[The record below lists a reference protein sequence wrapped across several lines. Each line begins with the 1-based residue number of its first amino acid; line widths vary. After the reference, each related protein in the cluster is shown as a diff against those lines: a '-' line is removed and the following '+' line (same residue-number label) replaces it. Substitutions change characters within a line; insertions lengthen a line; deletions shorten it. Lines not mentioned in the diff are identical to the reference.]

1 MRTLC
6 FFLALFTAVTAWG
19 RERVAVL
26 GLTSSTSLPPELA
39 QSFRKNVIS
48 GLEGAGFE
56 VVTQKEIEEAFAANP
71 ELRSCHELNCLKTL
85 GAYVKASRVID
96 GRLVSEGNNFSFTL
110 RLLDLAKSQALS
122 QENTCDI
129 CNLTEASET
138 LSIAASTLI
147 GKAVAESPPG
157 KTTRVF
163 IESHPAAEVYS
174 QRRLLGKTPLILE
187 LPTGE
192 YSFEF
197 RAEGFVEFTQTVAL
211 RGEEST
217 NLNIE
222 LKARRGLALLQDKQ
236 ALWGGVVLGALVV
249 GAGAAL
255 AAPFK
260 SGGGVQG
267 DDIAGASAAV
277 VGITLIGLSGY
288 QLWKVHRQEKRR

>member
-1 MRTLC
+1 MRMLC
-6 FFLALFTAVTAWG
+6 FFIALFTTITAWG
-19 RERVAVL
+19 RERVVVL
-26 GLTSSTSLPPELA
+26 DLTSSTSLPPELA

-56 VVTQKEIEEAFAANP
+56 VVSQKELDEALAANP
-71 ELRSCHELNCLKTL
+71 ELKTCHELGCLKTL
-85 GAYVKASRVID
+85 GAFVKASRVID

-110 RLLDLAKSQALS
+110 RLLDLAKNQALS
-122 QENTCDI
+122 QENVCDI

-163 IESHPAAEVYS
+163 IEAHPTAEVYS
-174 QRRLLGKTPLILE
+174 QRKSLGKTPLILE

-197 RAEGFVEFTQTVAL
+197 RAEGFVDFTQTVAL

-217 NLNIE
+217 NLSVD
-222 LKARRGLALLQDKQ
+222 LKPRRGLALLQDKQ

-249 GAGAAL
+249 GAGAVI

-260 SGGGVQG
+260 NDGLKGE
-267 DDIAGASAAV
+267 DIAGASVAV
-277 VGITLIGLSGY
+277 VGVALLGLSGY
-288 QLWKVHRQEKRR
+288 QLRRVYQQEKRR